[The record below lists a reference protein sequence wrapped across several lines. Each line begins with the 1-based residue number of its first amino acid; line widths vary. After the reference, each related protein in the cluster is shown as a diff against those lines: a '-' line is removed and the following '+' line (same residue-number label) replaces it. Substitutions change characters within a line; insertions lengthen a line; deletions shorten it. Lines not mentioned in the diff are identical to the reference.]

1 MADPRQS
8 LMIEIQRLR
17 IVNATG
23 GPIDA
28 AALARGIENS
38 LAGLPPPS
46 GELPSRVRLSAE
58 APSLAAPGIGEAVGG
73 VAARALSG
81 GGHAR

>member
-1 MADPRQS
+1 MADPRHS
-8 LMIEIQRLR
+8 PTIEIQRLR

-28 AALARGIENS
+28 TALARGIEGG
-38 LAGLPPPS
+38 LAGLSAPA
-46 GELPSRVRLSAE
+46 GELPSRLRLSAE
-58 APSLAAPGIGEAVGG
+58 APSLAPPGIGEAVGG

>member
-1 MADPRQS
+1 MADPRPS
-8 LMIEIQRLR
+8 PKIEIQRLR

-28 AALARGIENS
+28 TALARGIENS
-38 LAGLPPPS
+38 LAGLPPPA
-46 GELPSRVRLSAE
+46 GELPARLKLSAE
-58 APSLAAPGIGEAVGG
+58 APSLSAPGIGAAVGN